1 MKCHKNAELHVY
13 SAVDGRQRNPKIAK
27 QLLKSYARNISTLAK
42 KSNILADITSSG
54 DISLSM
60 DTFDDYV
67 ATLEKLFVI
76 QEAAWLTLVQTA
88 LACLKD

>member
-1 MKCHKNAELHVY
+1 MKRHKNTEWNATRIPN
-13 SAVDGRQRNPKIAK
+13 GNPKIAK

-42 KSNILADITSSG
+42 KSSILADITSSG

-76 QEAAWLTLVQTA
+76 QEAAWLILVQTA